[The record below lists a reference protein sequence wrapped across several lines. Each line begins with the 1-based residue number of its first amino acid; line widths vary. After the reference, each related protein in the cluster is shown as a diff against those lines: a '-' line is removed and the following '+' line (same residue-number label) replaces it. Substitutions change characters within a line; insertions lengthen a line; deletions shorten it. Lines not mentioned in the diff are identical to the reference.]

1 MEPECDK
8 ITLSIQALSTAE
20 RSLTMSAKRED
31 IKTMFFGQERANTK
45 ILLINTVTQLPA
57 GSGIRPMPEWQ
68 SRTCNTWW
76 DTRMQMWHG
85 MSIPMLPMPMQKIL
99 QFQTNGK
106 AQKLGW
112 GYTKFTPIGRR
123 TIKRCNGSYTNEIL
137 KGETFWFIKRYNRK
151 KTMVIFWH
159 DESAFYL
166 PRQYPK
172 KPRKSLLYQWFSSLK
187 RRLLH
192 HDYTICGRALM
203 WQSQITHSE

>member
-1 MEPECDK
+1 MEPGYDK
-8 ITLSIQALSTAE
+8 ITLSIQTLSTAE

-31 IKTMFFGQERANTK
+31 IKTVFFGQERANTK

-68 SRTCNTWW
+68 SRTCNIWW

-137 KGETFWFIKRYNRK
+137 KGETFWFIKRYKRK
-151 KTMVIFWH
+151 KTMVKILFICHGKISSELQKHW
-159 DESAFYL
+159 FY
-166 PRQYPK
+166 RVFVKMKQEFTT
-172 KPRKSLLYQWFSSLK
+172 SLLLLK
-187 RRLLH
+187 FELFASTR
-192 HDYTICGRALM
+192 
-203 WQSQITHSE
+203 